1 MANFQGYHRHAAML
15 CLCLFV
21 TTAAGSLAAIAA
33 PGIVLGDSIGVG
45 VSMASGLPR
54 LAHNSVTIRSANA
67 VEQVRRTPH
76 GTVAFLSLGT
86 NDAVGSSVTGITDG
100 IDRIVAAAQKANVNL
115 VWIGPVCV
123 RKSWNT
129 NVIKLDELLRQRLSG
144 RMPYVSLADQEL
156 CDASLRGG
164 DGVHFNMR
172 GYQLLWSKVRAAA
185 GVDIET
191 PSPSTELSAATK
203 RSPIGARKIAQ
214 KSSLTREQPKIVER
228 SADGGSSTGVAY
240 PRHDLSR

>member
-1 MANFQGYHRHAAML
+1 MANFQAFHRHAAML

-21 TTAAGSLAAIAA
+21 STAAGSLAAIAA

-67 VEQVRRTPH
+67 IEQVRRTPH
-76 GTVAFLSLGT
+76 DTVAFLSLGT
-86 NDAVGSSVTGITDG
+86 NDAVGSITGVTDG
-100 IDRIVAAAQKANVNL
+100 IDRIVAAAQRANVNL
-115 VWIGPVCV
+115 IWIGPVCV

-129 NVIKLDELLRQRLSG
+129 NVVKLDELLRQRLAG
-144 RMPYVSLADQEL
+144 RIRYVSLADEEL

-203 RSPIGARKIAQ
+203 RSPVAARKIAQ
-214 KSSLTREQPKIVER
+214 KSSLSLEQTKTMER

-240 PRHDLSR
+240 PHHDLSR